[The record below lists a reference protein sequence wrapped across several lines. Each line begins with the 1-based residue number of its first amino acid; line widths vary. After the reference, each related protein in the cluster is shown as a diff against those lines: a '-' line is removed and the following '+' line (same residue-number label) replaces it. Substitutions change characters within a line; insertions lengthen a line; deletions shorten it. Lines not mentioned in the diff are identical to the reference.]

1 MIEPKADTLHSDSPP
16 NFFDFY
22 SPQTKN
28 FNVIAFNE
36 ATDNFT
42 ENQRKREIRGA
53 LQPPGKKAY
62 SPRVQKIARDPKLS
76 FWWTDYILDAQG
88 VYDVPE
94 DRNGKLFRQRFAYD
108 KCEFN
113 EVLHHIRGANIW
125 SEKPNAAGK
134 PAVPMELLLLGSL
147 RILTRNWTFDDLLEA
162 TFISERTHRKFFVI
176 FVEWMS
182 TCVFPLYVKLPTVEE
197 LNRNGAEYTA
207 AGVPGTAA
215 SVDVVHIRQ
224 WNICANLKQFATG
237 KEKYPTRAYEVM
249 VNHRRLILYVTPG
262 FYGSIV
268 DKTIVK
274 FDEAMTSIRDGLYK
288 NFESEIYNSEADNII
303 LQGAHTINDNG
314 YLNWACM
321 MEPSKISSSIAEANW
336 SEMVESL
343 RKDVE
348 CTFGILKAIFAILKY
363 GSRFTDMGVMDNIF
377 KTCCTIYNQK
387 LLARGG
393 DEPWIHFSTF
403 AAGERSISVVEEDTN
418 SNYPDIFSRLEG
430 VRSNVRALDFE
441 MSGLGPGDDIVHIQN
456 TPSIKQ
462 QLSHNERKKAL
473 ITHFAV
479 ALSKGEVVWPR
490 QHRRHHLY
498 VPTNEL

>member
-22 SPQTKN
+22 SPQTKD

-125 SEKPNAAGK
+125 SEKP
-134 PAVPMELLLLGSL
+134 
-147 RILTRNWTFDDLLEA
+147 
-162 TFISERTHRKFFVI
+162 
-176 FVEWMS
+176 
-182 TCVFPLYVKLPTVEE
+182 
-197 LNRNGAEYTA
+197 
-207 AGVPGTAA
+207 
-215 SVDVVHIRQ
+215 
-224 WNICANLKQFATG
+224 
-237 KEKYPTRAYEVM
+237 
-249 VNHRRLILYVTPG
+249 
-262 FYGSIV
+262 
-268 DKTIVK
+268 
-274 FDEAMTSIRDGLYK
+274 
-288 NFESEIYNSEADNII
+288 
-303 LQGAHTINDNG
+303 
-314 YLNWACM
+314 
-321 MEPSKISSSIAEANW
+321 IAANW

-343 RKDVE
+343 LKDVE

-363 GSRFTDMGVMDNIF
+363 GCRFTDMGVMDNIF

-393 DEPWIHFSTF
+393 DEPWVHFSTV
-403 AAGERSISVVEEDTN
+403 AAGERSS
-418 SNYPDIFSRLEG
+418 DIYCR
-430 VRSNVRALDFE
+430 
-441 MSGLGPGDDIVHIQN
+441 
-456 TPSIKQ
+456 
-462 QLSHNERKKAL
+462 
-473 ITHFAV
+473 
-479 ALSKGEVVWPR
+479 
-490 QHRRHHLY
+490 RRHK
-498 VPTNEL
+498 